1 MPTKRQK
8 PAWNYDLLPQHGLR
22 LKSNKCSMIKLSVLR
37 NTQRLKFIVCD
48 QFIRQSDRK
57 TRGATSDH
65 SSWRTFH
72 KSWSVV
78 QMCSV
83 NQVYKLQSDGSLNT
97 FLDISGYHSNE
108 CGYSLIT
115 LLESLKSCIINLV

>member
-22 LKSNKCSMIKLSVLR
+22 LKANKFSMIIPVKAKLSVFR
-37 NTQRLKFIVCD
+37 DTQRLKSVVCD
-48 QFIRQSDRK
+48 QFIRQSGGK

-65 SSWRTFH
+65 SRFRTFH

-78 QMCSV
+78 QMC
-83 NQVYKLQSDGSLNT
+83 
-97 FLDISGYHSNE
+97 
-108 CGYSLIT
+108 
-115 LLESLKSCIINLV
+115 